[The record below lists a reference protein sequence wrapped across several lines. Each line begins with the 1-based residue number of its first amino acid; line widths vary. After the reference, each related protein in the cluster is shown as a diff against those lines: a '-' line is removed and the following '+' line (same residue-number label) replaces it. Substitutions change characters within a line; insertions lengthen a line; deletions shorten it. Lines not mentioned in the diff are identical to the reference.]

1 MPGRA
6 SRKPR
11 STCCS
16 RARKLRSPRAAS
28 TLDGMCTGRAP
39 SADATSSRLIGG
51 SAARLN
57 GPAARLSITRDY
69 RLGTVSGVD
78 QRNAQAPITR
88 QKRPPR
94 NQLHSHVVRQ
104 SVTQQ
109 PAGRTLQNET
119 GAHPGNRD
127 RRGAESL
134 FVFVENRFR
143 CGLVA
148 AVGRGF
154 DSCRRPRVIHPHAI
168 TSGGIGARRGHM
180 NQLTGAAGMS
190 SLGAPQ
196 TCQPTP

>member
-1 MPGRA
+1 MPGRV

-57 GPAARLSITRDY
+57 GPAARLSITRDIASAPSSAWTSGMHK
-69 RLGTVSGVD
+69 RRSRGRSGRPGT
-78 QRNAQAPITR
+78 
-88 QKRPPR
+88 
-94 NQLHSHVVRQ
+94 

-148 AVGRGF
+148 AGGRGF
-154 DSCRRPRVIHPHAI
+154 DSRRRPRVIHPHAI

-180 NQLTGAAGMS
+180 NQLTDAAGMS